1 MDLSIDPES
10 VVQRQLE
17 AYNAK
22 DVDALVAVYAD
33 EAEMYEHPAK
43 LLAKGAG
50 ELRSRFAERFKE
62 PGLHAKLQQRIV
74 MGAVV
79 IDHELVTRNF
89 PEGPGTIELVMTYR
103 VERGRIAQAWMMAGP
118 KTLAK

>member
-1 MDLSIDPES
+1 MDSSLDPES

-22 DVDALVAVYAD
+22 DLDALVAVYAD
-33 EAEMYEHPAK
+33 EAEMFEHPAK
-43 LLAKGAG
+43 LLAKGKG
-50 ELRSRFAERFKE
+50 ELRPRFAERFKE
-62 PGLHAKLQQRIV
+62 ANLHAKLQQRIV
-74 MGAVV
+74 MGSIV
-79 IDHELVTRNF
+79 IDHELVTRTF

-103 VERGRIAQAWMMAGP
+103 VANGRIAQAWMMAGP